1 MTPPSLE
8 LKRRRT
14 RRNVWVNNH
23 HTPAEHVQSYHF
35 CSKPHYT
42 VRITQYTLLAVY
54 VFLFCSWIF
63 FFLLLRCATKTGM
76 RNHIHH
82 HHHHHH
88 HNFFV
93 VRCVERLT
101 KLCHNIL
108 FYFYFTFLFFATFF
122 FFLLVYKY
130 KLYSPLP
137 HDFWFFFAF

>member
-8 LKRRRT
+8 LKTT
-14 RRNVWVNNH
+14 RRWNVWVNNH
-23 HTPAEHVQSYHF
+23 HTRAEHVQSYHF

-42 VRITQYTLLAVY
+42 LLVVY

-63 FFLLLRCATKTGM
+63 LLLLLRCATKTGM
-76 RNHIHH
+76 RNHIH

-122 FFLLVYKY
+122 FFFLLVYKY

-137 HDFWFFFAF
+137 HDFFFAL